1 LNYVRLNKRE
11 KGEKNKMSASNE
23 LEKAATAYALDA
35 VRLDKQGQKGR
46 AITLYQ
52 KAIESLLQ
60 LVQLYPEYGLN
71 KVYVQ
76 RAIAYQERIKSLQGT
91 VSSNEMNE
99 AANNDSSGGGGAA
112 TMDGNGNG
120 SAGKPN
126 EELVMTE
133 KPKVNWAEVVGLDT
147 AKKAVKEAIVYPV
160 QRPDLFPL
168 GWPRGILLF
177 GPPGCGKTLLAAAVA
192 TEIDANFYSI
202 DAASIMS
209 KWLGEAEQNVAKLF
223 GSARKSAN
231 DGRPAI
237 VFVDELD
244 SLMGNHSNEVGGE
257 IRVKN
262 QFLKEMD
269 GIVDKGKALHVYV
282 IGATNKPWDL
292 DWAFIRRFQK
302 RILVPLADNATRL
315 NMLKLYSSNLQ
326 IDPNVDL
333 IELARLSEGF
343 SGSDIRDVCQS
354 AQLSLIGEFF
364 ESGKAM
370 DKEAKPRA
378 LNMADFRQIFEDR
391 KPSVSLDMLSQYNRW
406 FEAFKAL

>member
-1 LNYVRLNKRE
+1 
-11 KGEKNKMSASNE
+11 MSASNE
-23 LEKAATAYALDA
+23 LERAATAYALDA

-76 RAIAYQERIKSLQGT
+76 RAIAYQERIKSLQGS
-91 VSSNEMNE
+91 VSSHEMNE
-99 AANNDSSGGGGAA
+99 AADAEGGGAA
-112 TMDGNGNG
+112 TMEGNGNG
-120 SAGKPN
+120 SLGKPN
-126 EELVMTE
+126 EELVMNE
-133 KPKVNWAEVVGLDT
+133 KPKVNWGEVVGLDT

-223 GSARKSAN
+223 GSARKSAT
-231 DGRPAI
+231 DGKPAI

-302 RILVPLADNATRL
+302 RILVPLADHITRL

-326 IDPNVDL
+326 IDKDVDL
-333 IELARLSEGF
+333 DELARLAEGF

-364 ESGKAM
+364 ESGKAI
-370 DKEAKPRA
+370 DKEAKPRS
-378 LNMADFRQIFEDR
+378 LTMGDFRQILEER
-391 KPSVSLDMLSQYNRW
+391 KPSVSLDMLSMYNRW

>member
-1 LNYVRLNKRE
+1 
-11 KGEKNKMSASNE
+11 MSASSE
-23 LEKAATAYALDA
+23 LEKSATAYALDA

-91 VSSNEMNE
+91 VSAIEMNE
-99 AANNDSSGGGGAA
+99 ASNDDGGGAA
-112 TMDGNGNG
+112 TMEGNGNG
-120 SAGKPN
+120 SVGRPN

-133 KPKVNWAEVVGLDT
+133 KPKVNWGEVVGLDT

-223 GSARKSAN
+223 GSARKSAT
-231 DGRPAI
+231 DGKPAI

-302 RILVPLADNATRL
+302 RILVPLADHATRL
-315 NMLKLYSSNLQ
+315 NMLRLYSSNLQ
-326 IDPNVDL
+326 IERDVDL
-333 IELARLSEGF
+333 DELARLAEGF

-364 ESGKAM
+364 ESGKAT
-370 DKEAKPRA
+370 DRAAKPRS
-378 LNMADFRQIFEDR
+378 LTMADFRQILEER
-391 KPSVSLDMLSQYNRW
+391 KPSVSLDMLSMYNRW

>member
-1 LNYVRLNKRE
+1 
-11 KGEKNKMSASNE
+11 MSASQE

-35 VRLDKQGQKGR
+35 VKMDKQGNKGR

-76 RAIAYQERIKSLQGT
+76 RAIAYQERIKALQGS
-91 VSSNEMNE
+91 VSPADVRMEMERE
-99 AANNDSSGGGGAA
+99 AEEAGVEKTTPESK
-112 TMDGNGNG
+112 GNG
-120 SAGKPN
+120 
-126 EELVMTE
+126 EELVVTE
-133 KPKVNWAEVVGLDT
+133 KPMVKWEEVVGLDT

-223 GSARKSAN
+223 NSARKSSN
-231 DGRPAI
+231 EGKPAI

-244 SLMGNHSNEVGGE
+244 SLMGTHSNEVGGE

-269 GIVDKGKALHVYV
+269 GIMDKGKALHVYV

-302 RILVPLADNATRL
+302 RILVPLPDFNTRL
-315 NMLKLYSSNLQ
+315 MMLKHYTANLSVA
-326 IDPNVDL
+326 DNVDL
-333 IELARLSEGF
+333 HELARLSEGF

-364 ESGKAM
+364 ESGKAN
-370 DKEAKPRA
+370 DKAAKPRA
-378 LNMADFRQIFEDR
+378 LNMADFRQIFEER
-391 KPSVSLDMLSQYNRW
+391 KPSVSLDMLALYNRW

>member
-1 LNYVRLNKRE
+1 
-11 KGEKNKMSASNE
+11 MSASQE
-23 LEKAATAYALDA
+23 LERSATSYALDA
-35 VRLDKQGQKGR
+35 VKMDKQGNKGR

-76 RAIAYQERIKSLQGT
+76 RAIAYQERIKALQGS
-91 VSSNEMNE
+91 VSPQDVRHEMERE
-99 AANNDSSGGGGAA
+99 AEESGIEKATPEGKEDGA
-112 TMDGNGNG
+112 
-120 SAGKPN
+120 
-126 EELVMTE
+126 ELIITE
-133 KPKVNWAEVVGLDT
+133 KPQVKWDEVVGLDT

-209 KWLGEAEQNVAKLF
+209 KWLGEAEQNVSKLF
-223 GSARKSAN
+223 NSARKSAN
-231 DGRPAI
+231 DGKPAI

-244 SLMGNHSNEVGGE
+244 SLMGTHSNEVGGE

-269 GIVDKGKALHVYV
+269 GIMDKGKALHVYV

-302 RILVPLADNATRL
+302 RILVPLPDHNTRL
-315 NMLKLYSSNLQ
+315 NMLKHYTGNLEITQ
-326 IDPNVDL
+326 DVDL
-333 IELARLSEGF
+333 HELARLSEGF

-364 ESGKAM
+364 ETGKAM

-378 LNMADFRQIFEDR
+378 LNMHDFRNIFDSR
-391 KPSVSLDMLSQYNRW
+391 KPSVSLDMLSLYNRW

>member
-1 LNYVRLNKRE
+1 
-11 KGEKNKMSASNE
+11 MSASQE
-23 LEKAATAYALDA
+23 LEKAATSHALDA
-35 VRLDKQGQKGR
+35 VKMDKIGQKGR

-76 RAIAYQERIKSLQGT
+76 RAIAYQERIKALQSS
-91 VSSNEMNE
+91 VSPAEVRMELEKDAE
-99 AANNDSSGGGGAA
+99 ASGEKASPESGKTTGA
-112 TMDGNGNG
+112 
-120 SAGKPN
+120 
-126 EELVMTE
+126 ELVITE
-133 KPKVNWAEVVGLDT
+133 KPQVKWEEVVGLDT

-168 GWPRGILLF
+168 GWPRGILFF

-209 KWLGEAEQNVAKLF
+209 KWLGEAEQNVSKLF
-223 GSARKSAN
+223 ISARKSSN
-231 DGRPAI
+231 EGKPAI

-244 SLMGNHSNEVGGE
+244 SLMGTHSNEVGGE

-269 GIVDKGKALHVYV
+269 GIMDKGKALHVYV

-302 RILVPLADNATRL
+302 
-315 NMLKLYSSNLQ
+315 
-326 IDPNVDL
+326 
-333 IELARLSEGF
+333 
-343 SGSDIRDVCQS
+343 
-354 AQLSLIGEFF
+354 
-364 ESGKAM
+364 
-370 DKEAKPRA
+370 
-378 LNMADFRQIFEDR
+378 
-391 KPSVSLDMLSQYNRW
+391 
-406 FEAFKAL
+406 

>member
-1 LNYVRLNKRE
+1 
-11 KGEKNKMSASNE
+11 MSASSE
-23 LEKAATAYALDA
+23 LERAATAYALDA

-91 VSSNEMNE
+91 VSANEMNQ
-99 AANNDSSGGGGAA
+99 AANNDGESGGAA
-112 TMDGNGNG
+112 TMEGNGNG
-120 SAGKPN
+120 ISGKPN

-133 KPKVNWAEVVGLDT
+133 RPKVNWQEVIGLDT

-223 GSARKSAN
+223 GSARKSAT
-231 DGRPAI
+231 DGKAAI

-302 RILVPLADNATRL
+302 RILVPLADHATRL

-326 IDPNVDL
+326 ITDDVDL
-333 IELARLSEGF
+333 HELARLAEGF

-364 ESGKAM
+364 ETGRAM
-370 DKEAKPRA
+370 DKEAKPR
-378 LNMADFRQIFEDR
+378 LLTMDDFRKILEER

>member
-1 LNYVRLNKRE
+1 
-11 KGEKNKMSASNE
+11 MSASNE
-23 LEKAATAYALDA
+23 LERAATAYALDA

-91 VSSNEMNE
+91 VSASEMNQ
-99 AANNDSSGGGGAA
+99 AANNDGEGGGAA
-112 TMDGNGNG
+112 TMEGNGNG
-120 SAGKPN
+120 ISGKPN

-133 KPKVNWAEVVGLDT
+133 RPKVNWQEVVGLDT

-223 GSARKSAN
+223 GSARKSAT
-231 DGRPAI
+231 DGKPAI

-302 RILVPLADNATRL
+302 RILVPLADHATRL
-315 NMLKLYSSNLQ
+315 NMLKLYASNLQ
-326 IDPNVDL
+326 ISEDVDL
-333 IELARLSEGF
+333 HELARLAEGF

-364 ESGKAM
+364 ESGRAM
-370 DKEAKPRA
+370 DREAKPRS
-378 LNMADFRQIFEDR
+378 LTMDDFRKILEER

>member
-1 LNYVRLNKRE
+1 
-11 KGEKNKMSASNE
+11 MSASQE

-35 VRLDKQGQKGR
+35 VRLDKQGARGR

-76 RAIAYQERIKSLQGT
+76 RAIAYQERIKVLQGS
-91 VSSNEMNE
+91 VSAHEMQME
-99 AANNDSSGGGGAA
+99 ANNEGEGGETG
-112 TMDGNGNG
+112 TG
-120 SAGKPN
+120 SGKPPT
-126 EELVMTE
+126 ELVVTE
-133 KPKVNWAEVVGLDT
+133 KPMVNWEEVVGLDT

-223 GSARKSAN
+223 GSARKSAIE
-231 DGRPAI
+231 GKAAI

-244 SLMGNHSNEVGGE
+244 SLMGQHSNEVGGE
-257 IRVKN
+257 IRVRN

-269 GIVDKGKALHVYV
+269 GIVDKGKNLHVYV

-302 RILVPLADNATRL
+302 RILVPLPDHHTRL
-315 NMLKLYSSNLQ
+315 MMLKLYTSNLQ
-326 IDPNVDL
+326 IENNVDL
-333 IELARLSEGF
+333 HELARLSEGF

-370 DKEAKPRA
+370 DKQAKPRS
-378 LNMADFRQIFEDR
+378 LTMTDFRQIFEER
-391 KPSVSLDMLSQYNRW
+391 KPSVSLDMLSLYNRW

>member
-1 LNYVRLNKRE
+1 
-11 KGEKNKMSASNE
+11 MSASNE

-76 RAIAYQERIKSLQGT
+76 RAIAYQERIKALQGA
-91 VSSNEMNE
+91 VSSSEMNE
-99 AANNDSSGGGGAA
+99 ASNNDGGGGGATA
-112 TMDGNGNG
+112 DGNGG
-120 SAGKPN
+120 GGKPT

-133 KPKVNWAEVVGLDT
+133 KPKVNWGEVVGLDT

-223 GSARKSAN
+223 GSARKSAT

-244 SLMGNHSNEVGGE
+244 SLMGQHSNEVGGE

-326 IDPNVDL
+326 IAEDVDL
-333 IELARLSEGF
+333 QELARLSEGF

-378 LNMADFRQIFEDR
+378 LTMADFRQIFEDR

>member
-1 LNYVRLNKRE
+1 
-11 KGEKNKMSASNE
+11 MSASNE

-76 RAIAYQERIKSLQGT
+76 RAIAYQERIKALQGA
-91 VSSNEMNE
+91 VSSTEMNE
-99 AANNDSSGGGGAA
+99 ASNNDAQGGGAGA
-112 TMDGNGNG
+112 TMDGNGGGNG
-120 SAGKPN
+120 NGKN
-126 EELVMTE
+126 EELVVTE
-133 KPKVNWAEVVGLDT
+133 KPNINWAEVVGLDT

-209 KWLGEAEQNVAKLF
+209 KWLGEAEQNVSKLF
-223 GSARKSAN
+223 GTARKSAIE
-231 DGRPAI
+231 GKPAI

-244 SLMGNHSNEVGGE
+244 SLMGAHTNEVGGE
-257 IRVKN
+257 IRVRN

-269 GIVDKGKALHVYV
+269 GIVDKGKNLHVYV

-302 RILVPLADNATRL
+302 RILVPLADHATRL
-315 NMLKLYSSNLQ
+315 SMLKLYSSTLA
-326 IDPNVDL
+326 IDADVDL
-333 IELARLSEGF
+333 QELARLAEGF

-364 ESGKAM
+364 ETGKAM
-370 DKEAKPRA
+370 DKEAKPR
-378 LNMADFRQIFEDR
+378 LLTMADFRQILEER
-391 KPSVSLDMLSQYNRW
+391 KPSVSLDMLSAYSRW

>member
-1 LNYVRLNKRE
+1 
-11 KGEKNKMSASNE
+11 MSASNE

-91 VSSNEMNE
+91 VSASEMNQ
-99 AANNDSSGGGGAA
+99 AANNDDEGGGAA
-112 TMDGNGNG
+112 TMDGNGSVG
-120 SAGKPN
+120 PSGKPN

-223 GSARKSAN
+223 GSARKSAIE
-231 DGRPAI
+231 GKPAI

-302 RILVPLADNATRL
+302 RILVPLADHGTRL
-315 NMLKLYSSNLQ
+315 SMLKLYSSNLQ
-326 IDPNVDL
+326 IDADVDL

-364 ESGKAM
+364 ETGKAM
-370 DKEAKPRA
+370 DKEAKPRS
-378 LNMADFRQIFEDR
+378 LTMADFRQILEER

>member
-1 LNYVRLNKRE
+1 
-11 KGEKNKMSASNE
+11 MSASHE
-23 LEKAATAYALDA
+23 LEKAATAYAIDA
-35 VRLDKQGQKGR
+35 VRMDKQGQKGR

-76 RAIAYQERIKSLQGT
+76 RAIAYQERIKALQGV
-91 VSSNEMNE
+91 VSSAEMRVE
-99 AANNDSSGGGGAA
+99 ANNDATGGAA
-112 TMDGNGNG
+112 TMENDGTAK
-120 SAGKPN
+120 SDS
-126 EELVMTE
+126 EEIIVTE
-133 KPKVNWAEVVGLDT
+133 RPMVNWEHVVGLDI
-147 AKKAVKEAIVYPV
+147 AKKAIKEAIVYPV
-160 QRPDLFPL
+160 QRPDLYPL

-223 GSARKSAN
+223 GTARKVAN
-231 DGRPAI
+231 DGRAAI

-244 SLMGNHSNEVGGE
+244 SLMSKSVSNEVGGE

-269 GIVDKGKALHVYV
+269 GITDKGKNLHIYV

-302 RILVPLADNATRL
+302 RILVPLPDSSTRL
-315 NMLKLYSSNLQ
+315 GMLTHYSSNLT
-326 IDPNVDL
+326 ISNDVDL
-333 IELARLSEGF
+333 PELARLATNF

-364 ESGKAM
+364 ESGKAA
-370 DKEAKPRA
+370 DKEAKPRP
-378 LNMADFRQIFEDR
+378 LTMADFRRILDER
-391 KPSVSLDMLSQYNRW
+391 KPSVSLDMLSEYTRW

>member
-1 LNYVRLNKRE
+1 
-11 KGEKNKMSASNE
+11 MSASNE
-23 LEKAATAYALDA
+23 LEKAATTYALDA

-46 AITLYQ
+46 AITFYQ

-76 RAIAYQERIKSLQGT
+76 RAIAYQERIKALQGA
-91 VSSNEMNE
+91 VSSREMNE
-99 AANNDSSGGGGAA
+99 ASNNDGGGGA
-112 TMDGNGNG
+112 TMESSGNGKSN
-120 SAGKPN
+120 S
-126 EELVMTE
+126 EELVVTE
-133 KPKVNWAEVVGLDT
+133 KPKVNWEEVIGLET

-209 KWLGEAEQNVAKLF
+209 KWLGEGEQNVAKLF

-231 DGRPAI
+231 EGKPAI

-244 SLMGNHSNEVGGE
+244 SLMGQHSNEVGGE
-257 IRVKN
+257 VRVRN

-302 RILVPLADNATRL
+302 RILVPLADNTTRL
-315 NMLKLYSSNLQ
+315 SMLKLYSSNLQ
-326 IDPNVDL
+326 VDADVDL
-333 IELARLSEGF
+333 RELARLSEGF

-378 LNMADFRQIFEDR
+378 LTMADFRQILEER
-391 KPSVSLDMLSQYNRW
+391 KPSVSLDMLSMYNRW
-406 FEAFKAL
+406 FDAFKAL

>member
-1 LNYVRLNKRE
+1 
-11 KGEKNKMSASNE
+11 MSASHE
-23 LEKAATAYALDA
+23 LEKSATAYALDA

-76 RAIAYQERIKSLQGT
+76 RAIAYQERIKALQGV
-91 VSSNEMNE
+91 VSSAEMRAE
-99 AANNDSSGGGGAA
+99 AQNDASGGG
-112 TMDGNGNG
+112 
-120 SAGKPN
+120 AGTLESEGPGKSNN
-126 EELVMTE
+126 EELVVTE
-133 KPKVNWAEVVGLDT
+133 KPMVSWAEVVGLDT

-223 GSARKSAN
+223 GSARKSAIE
-231 DGRPAI
+231 GRAAI

-244 SLMGNHSNEVGGE
+244 SLMGMHSNEVGGE

-269 GIVDKGKALHVYV
+269 GIVDKGKNLHVYV

-302 RILVPLADNATRL
+302 RILVPLPDNSTRL

-326 IDPNVDL
+326 ISNDVDL
-333 IELARLSEGF
+333 TELSRLAEGF

-364 ESGKAM
+364 ETGKAA

-378 LNMADFRQIFEDR
+378 LTMADFRQILEER

>member
-1 LNYVRLNKRE
+1 
-11 KGEKNKMSASNE
+11 MSASNE

-76 RAIAYQERIKSLQGT
+76 RAIAYQERIKSLQGA
-91 VSSNEMNE
+91 VSSNEMRE
-99 AANNDSSGGGGAA
+99 AAHEEVDGEGGGGGA
-112 TMDGNGNG
+112 TMDGNGSGG
-120 SAGKPN
+120 SNKS
-126 EELVMTE
+126 EELVIKE
-133 KPKVNWAEVVGLDT
+133 SPKVSWEEVVGLET

-223 GSARKSAN
+223 GSARKSAT
-231 DGRPAI
+231 DGKPAI

-302 RILVPLADNATRL
+302 RILVPLADQNTRL
-315 NMLKLYSSNLQ
+315 NMLRHYASDLQ
-326 IDPNVDL
+326 IASDVDL
-333 IELARLSEGF
+333 DELARLAEGF

-364 ESGKAM
+364 ESGQAM

-378 LNMADFRQIFEDR
+378 LTMTDFRKILDER
-391 KPSVSLDMLSQYNRW
+391 KPSVSLDMLTSYNRW
-406 FEAFKAL
+406 FDAFKAL